1 MANSLSSFAQILRPL
16 GGGLDNIVAVKLHS
30 NAVTVAEV
38 KNTGKDISVQHL
50 ASVALPREVD
60 LQNFARQQDMVADTI
75 RSMRDQGMFSAQDA
89 GIIIPPGILALRQV
103 NLPYTPPN
111 ELAKE
116 GRFLDFWVEAEPDL
130 AKYEDPFFTYSVLV
144 SSEND
149 DLTRVVL
156 AYAEEAVIRPWADLL
171 LASHLNPVFLEVEAM
186 ALANYRYATLPRDEK
201 RQSQAVLHISD
212 NRLEIIAF
220 QQNRF
225 HTIKL
230 EVSEFDLILLKE
242 IEAVDDLDSEFW
254 DEVGGRLAN
263 TMKQA
268 VLFLQEELDFAPF
281 SILYIAVDTPAA
293 TNLVKLLDKHFTLA
307 PLSLWN
313 TAEGVT
319 MSQSVSDLLAQI
331 PNKSL
336 FASVF
341 GLGLQRLGTFGSPDN
356 ALSRL
361 NILPAAATLLR
372 NRQVGVISRTLVK
385 VWLFLFILMGLW
397 TGGLVL
403 PQFLESQAGSR
414 GYDAIAADAQ
424 ATQAQLESVNNQV
437 QNLDSE
443 LAALSTELRPRGRVQ
458 FMDTL
463 PDLVPDGVE
472 LDTLQVVNATTLTMT
487 GSGRT
492 DEAINLFVTELSN
505 SGLANSPQ
513 VNLIPPNDGQTYFG
527 FTLSA
532 VIIRED

>member
-1 MANSLSSFAQILRPL
+1 
-16 GGGLDNIVAVKLHS
+16 
-30 NAVTVAEV
+30 
-38 KNTGKDISVQHL
+38 
-50 ASVALPREVD
+50 
-60 LQNFARQQDMVADTI
+60 
-75 RSMRDQGMFSAQDA
+75 
-89 GIIIPPGILALRQV
+89 
-103 NLPYTPPN
+103 
-111 ELAKE
+111 
-116 GRFLDFWVEAEPDL
+116 
-130 AKYEDPFFTYSVLV
+130 
-144 SSEND
+144 
-149 DLTRVVL
+149 
-156 AYAEEAVIRPWADLL
+156 
-171 LASHLNPVFLEVEAM
+171 
-186 ALANYRYATLPRDEK
+186 
-201 RQSQAVLHISD
+201 
-212 NRLEIIAF
+212 
-220 QQNRF
+220 
-225 HTIKL
+225 
-230 EVSEFDLILLKE
+230 
-242 IEAVDDLDSEFW
+242 
-254 DEVGGRLAN
+254 
-263 TMKQA
+263 
-268 VLFLQEELDFAPF
+268 
-281 SILYIAVDTPAA
+281 
-293 TNLVKLLDKHFTLA
+293 
-307 PLSLWN
+307 
-313 TAEGVT
+313 

-356 ALSRL
+356 TLSRL

-403 PQFLESQAGSR
+403 PQYLESQAGSR

-424 ATQAQLESVNNQV
+424 ATQAQLQSVNNQV

-472 LDTLQVVNATTLTMT
+472 LDTLQVVNATTVTMT

-492 DEAINLFVTELSN
+492 QEAINLFVTELSN
-505 SGLANSPQ
+505 SGLANNPQ
-513 VNLIPPNDGQTYFG
+513 VNLTPPNDGQTYFG